1 MQLTGVAGWP
11 ISHSRSPRL
20 HQAAFRDLGLDGW
33 DSQHLPIPP
42 DVFEETVRAL
52 PQNGFVGIN
61 VTIPHKEAGL
71 ALADVATDAALAV
84 GAANTLTFSA
94 DGSIAAANTD
104 SPAIQ
109 SIVEEHAARDGLPC
123 SALVLGAGGSAR
135 AAIHALKAA
144 GVPKVAVWN
153 RNEERAQSLVNSFE
167 GTDLAD
173 SPEGFELLLNATP
186 VGLVEGTSPA
196 DIGLGVQLPKECKI
210 LIDLVYADGGTELER
225 IASGSDVVFV
235 NGLEILVRQGALSIE
250 IWTGKRPSL
259 EPLRLAVAS
268 A

>member
-11 ISHSRSPRL
+11 ISHSRSPQL
-20 HQAAFRDLGLDGW
+20 HRAAFEDLGLAGW
-33 DSQHLPIPP
+33 ESQQLPIPP

-52 PQNGFVGIN
+52 PGNGFVGIN
-61 VTIPHKEAGL
+61 VTIPHKEAAL
-71 ALADVATDAALAV
+71 ALADVATEAAVAV
-84 GAANTLTFSA
+84 GAANTLTFSS
-94 DGSIAAANTD
+94 DGSVTAANTD

-109 SIVEEHAARDGLPC
+109 AVVEEHAARDGLPS

-135 AAIHALKAA
+135 AAIHALRAS
-144 GVPKVAVWN
+144 GVPHVAVWN
-153 RNEERAQSLVNSFE
+153 RNVERAQSLVDSFE

-196 DIGLGVQLPKECKI
+196 DVGLGGQFPKECKI
-210 LIDLVYADGGTELER
+210 LIDLVYADGGTGLELV
-225 IASGSDVVFV
+225 ASESGVAFV
-235 NGLEILVRQGALSIE
+235 DGLEILVRQGALSVE

-259 EPLRLAVAS
+259 EPLRLAVGS